1 MIQFTINRHLLK
13 HDYHWMKHNYQS
25 YNTGSLFISDLSCIS
40 DRGIYC
46 IIDKYKTIEEIPA
59 DALVFI
65 HEKVEYQII
74 MTEKINKTD
83 VFYLKKM
90 LFKRLDVLSQIQN
103 KKEQNQTINDILK
116 LTITKGQ
123 IEFQSMSINAIEV
136 LF

>member
-13 HDYHWMKHNYQS
+13 HDCHWMKHNYQS
-25 YNTGSLFISDLSCIS
+25 YNTGHLFISHQSCIS

-46 IIDKYKTIEEIPA
+46 IIDKHKTIEEIPA

-65 HEKVEYQII
+65 YQKVEYEII
-74 MTEKINKTD
+74 MTEKINKTH
-83 VFYLKKM
+83 VFYFKKM
-90 LFKRLDVLSQIQN
+90 PFKRLDVLSQIQN
-103 KKEQNQTINDILK
+103 KKEVNQTINDILK